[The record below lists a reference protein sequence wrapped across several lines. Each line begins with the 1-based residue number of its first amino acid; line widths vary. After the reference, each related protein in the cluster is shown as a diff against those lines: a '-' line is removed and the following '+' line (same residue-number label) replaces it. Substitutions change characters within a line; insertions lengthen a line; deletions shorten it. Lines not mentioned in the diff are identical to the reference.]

1 MTSDSGASGA
11 FRRKQTWSWL
21 RGLGGMSEKGD
32 FYSPG
37 SAKDP
42 LDIPGYETNPVE
54 APEDAVLHELPGE
67 CCATPVFPA
76 RSLG

>member
-1 MTSDSGASGA
+1 
-11 FRRKQTWSWL
+11 
-21 RGLGGMSEKGD
+21 MSEKGD